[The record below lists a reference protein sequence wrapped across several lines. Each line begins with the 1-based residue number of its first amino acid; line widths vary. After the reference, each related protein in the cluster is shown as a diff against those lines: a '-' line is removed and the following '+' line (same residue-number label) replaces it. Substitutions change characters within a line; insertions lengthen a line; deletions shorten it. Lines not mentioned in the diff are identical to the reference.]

1 MTVDDF
7 KGKPHFG
14 VKCSCGRACVSEI
27 TEEQAAMVKLD
38 PVIGLRVLSPEDQQG
53 LGDFW
58 ARHSALGHELEPT
71 LCEIGPLNQSTN

>member
-1 MTVDDF
+1 
-7 KGKPHFG
+7 
-14 VKCSCGRACVSEI
+14 
-27 TEEQAAMVKLD
+27 MVKLD